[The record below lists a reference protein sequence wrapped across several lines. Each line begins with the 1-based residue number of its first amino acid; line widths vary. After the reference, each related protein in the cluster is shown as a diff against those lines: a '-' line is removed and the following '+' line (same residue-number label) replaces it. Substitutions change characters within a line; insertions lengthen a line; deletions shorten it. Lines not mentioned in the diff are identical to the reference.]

1 MVGLHASLLVW
12 LAAATA
18 LAVGTLALRTG
29 MRTLANRHTN
39 PHGSLDNLAVTLIAL
54 GAILIGWGLAG
65 PAIWF
70 LH

>member
-1 MVGLHASLLVW
+1 MFGLHASLLVW
-12 LAAATA
+12 VAAATA
-18 LAVGTLALRTG
+18 LAVGSIALRTG

-39 PHGSLDNLAVTLIAL
+39 PHGSLDNLAVTLIGIGIAL
-54 GAILIGWGLAG
+54 MGWGVAG